1 MPQPSSRAGKPLNVG
16 DLVTVIGSI
25 TTLNTSTPSV
35 SQTLTVTLVNSGLVI
50 TCQAQDVAAS
60 TETL

>member
-1 MPQPSSRAGKPLNVG
+1 MPQPSSRAGKPINVG
-16 DLVTVIGSI
+16 DSVTLVGSI
-25 TTLNTSTPSV
+25 TTLNTGTPSV
-35 SQTLTVTLVNSGLVI
+35 SQTLTVTLAGSGLVI